1 MGLALL
7 IYTLKS
13 YIIVISIIV
22 LIYSLRHFIFSMNR
36 SIGEQKLYYQD
47 IVDTNL
53 PMVTVI
59 IPMHNAEILAAQSLK
74 TILNSDYPS
83 EKLTRTWEAKIYPD
97 HGWGGKNGDITDNT
111 FLRKFEFARQ
121 EAKQILDNALASI
134 ASRVKA
140 DQSKGQP
147 VVVFNSLSFRRTDP
161 VAFSLNFEKDQ
172 ARDIEVVDGS
182 GSKRV
187 CIYF

>member
-83 EKLTRTWEAKIYPD
+83 EKLEI
-97 HGWGGKNGDITDNT
+97 
-111 FLRKFEFARQ
+111 
-121 EAKQILDNALASI
+121 IL
-134 ASRVKA
+134 KC
-140 DQSKGQP
+140 G
-147 VVVFNSLSFRRTDP
+147 
-161 VAFSLNFEKDQ
+161 
-172 ARDIEVVDGS
+172 
-182 GSKRV
+182 
-187 CIYF
+187 